1 MKPLGI
7 DLARIGSGEPPPAY
21 YVPECPGAS
30 LRVTRS
36 DLAHLQAGGERFQP
50 MAATIPYDG
59 YGMARVA
66 CTNPVE
72 RLERTTSGR
81 SEFCGLCRDCSQ
93 LEADNHTAL
102 RARQTARP

>member
-7 DLARIGSGEPPPAY
+7 DLARLSSGEPPPVD

-36 DLAHLQAGGERFQP
+36 DLSSLQAGGERFQP
-50 MAATIPYDG
+50 MAKTIPYDG
-59 YGMARVA
+59 YGVARVA

-72 RLERTTSGR
+72 RLEKTTAGR
-81 SEFCGLCRDCSQ
+81 AQFCGLCRDCSQ
-93 LEADNHTAL
+93 LEADNHAVL
-102 RARQTARP
+102 RKRASP